1 MNMSEWMNERKGLL
15 TLHQMVEEMT
25 STWPEINPDVMS
37 RFFVQDTLKKF
48 VSGEF
53 VHPKHLRHM
62 ERQIQAF
69 DKGTQ
74 GPLYF
79 IPGADKS
86 IPRSPENL
94 VLRDV
99 SSLPPKYQM
108 RRDDLLEATI
118 LSSSPLS
125 LKTDDGAVSVGV
137 IRNAIGSARARQFMV
152 SLEDQGDLANNTSF
166 GTLMRKHSSRDFDE
180 LFVKEG
186 PSVLDGIKVSV
197 PEIMQSQVCIDGLK
211 HSGYDSVMTISESGE
226 RTMQALYSDQ
236 IEISHNPLEVKL
248 EQEPESALA
257 MEFGMERLKR

>member
-1 MNMSEWMNERKGLL
+1 
-15 TLHQMVEEMT
+15 
-25 STWPEINPDVMS
+25 
-37 RFFVQDTLKKF
+37 
-48 VSGEF
+48 
-53 VHPKHLRHM
+53 
-62 ERQIQAF
+62 
-69 DKGTQ
+69 
-74 GPLYF
+74 
-79 IPGADKS
+79 
-86 IPRSPENL
+86 
-94 VLRDV
+94 
-99 SSLPPKYQM
+99 
-108 RRDDLLEATI
+108 
-118 LSSSPLS
+118 
-125 LKTDDGAVSVGV
+125 
-137 IRNAIGSARARQFMV
+137 MV